1 MQKKY
6 LYQLSICLLGT
17 IAFSCGSQKPVESST
32 ESSEAY
38 VIYPDRVEQGSYE
51 ARALSPTEMTSNYQ
65 SEDNKF
71 VSPRVDFKF
80 SINGKDNELP
90 SGKDHHFNCI
100 SKGGV
105 CTTPVI
111 KFGQQMNDTTKTPAN
126 AYLQPNTE
134 LKISLDMRHVFE
146 EFDKQG
152 FFTTFDGSKI
162 YKQDFKGVFIA
173 GGTAPLVWDFDNLV
187 NFPQLELKDQNG
199 DKIYEITLRMNA
211 PEEKKSTAMHWTLSE
226 DISSFPQ
233 YSSDYTL
240 QNALYNLS
248 LEEMLL
254 DIEED
259 STFRTGKEWAGV
271 WTRDISYSIILSMA
285 VLQPKVSKYS
295 LMRKVKNDRIVQD
308 TGTGGAY
315 PISTDRIVWA
325 VAAWEIYK
333 VTGEQEWLKQSYKI
347 IRNSMEDD
355 LKNAYDKKAR
365 LFRGESSFLDWRE
378 QTYPDWMQPVDIYES
393 LNLGTNA
400 VFYQANVILSEM
412 AEVLGDRS
420 ASEKYSKLA
429 DNIKEG
435 INEAL
440 WMPEKGYYGQYLY
453 GRNFKILSPKSE
465 ALGGALTVLFDI
477 ADTDQQLAIVSKTP
491 VTTFGIPSIFPQIPN
506 IPPYHNNGI
515 WPFVQSFWSLAA
527 AKAGN
532 EKALMESLDAIY
544 RPAALFLTNKENFVA
559 SSGDYAGTQINSDQM
574 LWSLAGNLGMIY
586 KVIFGLEFQPDGLVF
601 RPFVPKKLKGKR
613 TLLDFNYRNAVLSI
627 EMEGY
632 GNQIA
637 SFTLDGES
645 QENFEIPADLKGNHV
660 VKIVLANN
668 EIEGNETHHVPVHFS
683 PESPKVSIAGKQL
696 SWNVQEGVA
705 EYKVLRNGETFA
717 TTAKTSL
724 EIRKDLF
731 SEYQVIAIGTDGYES
746 FASEPLKIVPENR
759 SLVFELETITS
770 KSALP
775 YKGFSGDGFIEISK
789 TSNKEVRVDLNVTED
804 GLYAIDFHYA
814 NGNGPINTN
823 NKAAIRTLKKGNDML
838 GTIVLPQRGNDEWS
852 DWGYTNAIKV
862 ELKKG
867 NYPVTLSFEPANENM
882 NGAVNQAM
890 LDYMRVIRIN

>member
-1 MQKKY
+1 MKNLIK
-6 LYQLSICLLGT
+6 SIVFLLL
-17 IAFSCGSQKPVESST
+17 IIIVAACQRLKQEDINDPSSVAFKVYADSV
-32 ESSEAY
+32 
-38 VIYPDRVEQGSYE
+38 VQGQYI
-51 ARALSPTEMTSNYQ
+51 ARAISSTEMTSNYQ
-65 SEDNKF
+65 SETNKF
-71 VSPRVDFKF
+71 VSPKVDFKF

-90 SGKDHHFNCI
+90 SGKDHHFTCI
-100 SKGGV
+100 SKRGG

-111 KFGQQMNDTTKTPAN
+111 KFGQQTNNTTTIPATT
-126 AYLQPNTE
+126 YLQPNTD
-134 LKISLDMRHVFE
+134 LTIRLDMSHVFE
-146 EFDKQG
+146 EFEKQG

-162 YKQDFKGVFIA
+162 YREDFKGVFVA

-187 NFPQLELKDQNG
+187 NFPQLELKDPDG
-199 DKIYEITLRMNA
+199 DKIYEITLRLNA
-211 PEEKKSTAMHWTLSE
+211 PEKKKSTAMHWTLSE

-233 YSSDYTL
+233 YSSDHTL
-240 QNALYNLS
+240 QNALYNLA
-248 LEEMLL
+248 LEEMLF
-254 DIEED
+254 DIEDD

-295 LMRKVKNDRIVQD
+295 LMRKVKNGRIVQD

-333 VTGEQEWLKQSYKI
+333 VTGDQEWLEQSYRI
-347 IRNSMEDD
+347 IKNSMEDD
-355 LKNAYDKKAR
+355 LKNAYDKKTK

-378 QTYPDWMQPVDIYES
+378 QTYPEWMQPADIYES
-393 LNLGTNA
+393 FNLGTNA

-412 AEVLGDRS
+412 ARALEDTS

-429 DNIKEG
+429 ANIKQG

-440 WMPEKGYYGQYLY
+440 WMPEKGYYGQYIY
-453 GRNFKILSPKSE
+453 GRSFKILSPKSE

-477 ADTDQQLAIVSKTP
+477 ADADQQLAIVSKTP
-491 VTTFGIPSIFPQIPN
+491 VSTFGIPSIFPQIPN

-574 LWSLAGNLGMIY
+574 LWSLAGNIGMIY
-586 KVIFGLEFQPDGLVF
+586 KVIFGLEFQPDGLRF
-601 RPFVPKKLKGKR
+601 KPFVPKDLKGKR
-613 TLLDFNYRNAVLSI
+613 TLSNFKYRNAILSI

-637 SFTLDGES
+637 SFTMDGDS
-645 QENFEIPADLKGNHV
+645 LENFEIPADLKGNHL
-660 VKIVLANN
+660 VKIVMANN
-668 EIEGNETHHVPVHFS
+668 EIKGNEIHHVPVYFA
-683 PESPKVSIAGKQL
+683 PESPKVAIAGKQL
-696 SWNVQEGVA
+696 NWDDQEGVA
-705 EYKVLRNGETFA
+705 EYRVLRNGETWA
-717 TTAKTSL
+717 TSAKTSV
-724 EIRKDLF
+724 EVNTDLF

-746 FASEPLKIVPENR
+746 FASEPLRIIPGNR
-759 SLVFELETITS
+759 SQIIELETMNPKAT
-770 KSALP
+770 LP

-789 TSNKEVRVDLNVTED
+789 TSNKEVRVDLSVAED
-804 GLYAIDFHYA
+804 GLYTIDFYYA

-823 NKAAIRTLKKGNDML
+823 NKAAIRTLKYGNKML
-838 GTIVLPQRGNDEWS
+838 GTIVLPQRGTDEWS
-852 DWGYTNAIKV
+852 DWGFTNAVQV

-867 NYPVTLSFEPANENM
+867 NHPVTLSFEPSNENM
-882 NGAVNQAM
+882 NGVVNQAM